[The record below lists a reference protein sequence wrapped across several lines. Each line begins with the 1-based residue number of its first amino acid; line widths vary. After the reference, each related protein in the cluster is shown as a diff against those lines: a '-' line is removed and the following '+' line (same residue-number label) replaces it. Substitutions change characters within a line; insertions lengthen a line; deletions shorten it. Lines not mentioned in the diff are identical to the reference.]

1 MTRKQEQSN
10 ERTCRQWYSTVNQW
24 VTDFSALV
32 GGVNKN
38 QNQGPESGDGNVNT
52 VTEEYVVPADEHFTR
67 CPVSKEVFETVWD
80 EDEGEFM
87 YRNAVKVLVTELAD
101 PELYK
106 LSMSTEQDGV
116 QYIIVHK
123 LLVLDGWLQSGRAE
137 TLKGATLRYE
147 AMGRGNDKVTAL
159 LLAAGEDEDED
170 DVFVML
176 ELLT

>member
-38 QNQGPESGDGNVNT
+38 QNQGPESGDGNVST